1 MGYAVRQTIN
11 RKRETGTATS
21 STSKE
26 KPNASVVTL
35 TMESQL
41 MPQFSGDRRNLP
53 APQKSAPVADD

>member
-1 MGYAVRQTIN
+1 MRQTIN

-21 STSKE
+21 SKSKE
-26 KPNASVVTL
+26 KPNASVVGL

-53 APQKSAPVADD
+53 APQK